1 MNQIKQND
9 KGFQQSGWAVAIP
22 CMLLATS
29 MFIYNADRLLEC
41 WKIQSEQN
49 HAIAARVAFA
59 GRALE
64 AAAVTQR
71 RKELSQQPQQRS
83 AADDDDENENDEK
96 KNRESQRNC
105 FTPALLTYPELARRS
120 LGPYAKLVDFGIA
133 AMQYG
138 VCLSYLIFVPQNLQQ
153 CTYYYY
159 SAYSVPR
166 PIFLLAMVLVELPL
180 AWLTDLRQLA
190 STNVVATLL
199 TAWGLCAVL
208 VMAGM
213 AAVQPDNNIGAAA
226 AADVAASSSS
236 SSLSLSS
243 SSSSWAMVTNLQSA
257 PAITDAWF
265 LFIGTSFFMMEGSM
279 TLVVPL
285 QEAVFLPKDRD
296 LFPRTNA
303 VVTSWIVIFY
313 IGFTLVCLAGFGHG
327 IHTAL
332 TASLTGPVA
341 ALVQLAY
348 SIAVIMTFPLQA
360 FPAMQV
366 TLTAVMGKNKA
377 SCPSLERSM
386 VASLI
391 VVMLGVVALV
401 ALDYL
406 GNVVSILGSLFGIPL
421 ALVYPPLMHNI
432 MVQNSSRARR
442 RANYAVVVMGFV
454 AMAAASYATIVN
466 WQNNAEGQ

>member
-1 MNQIKQND
+1 L
-9 KGFQQSGWAVAIP
+9 SATAV
-22 CMLLATS
+22 
-29 MFIYNADRLLEC
+29 
-41 WKIQSEQN
+41 
-49 HAIAARVAFA
+49 
-59 GRALE
+59 
-64 AAAVTQR
+64 
-71 RKELSQQPQQRS
+71 
-83 AADDDDENENDEK
+83 DDENDNDEN
-96 KNRESQRNC
+96 NREQQHHNC
-105 FTPALLTYPELARRS
+105 FTPALLTYPELARQS

-153 CTYYYY
+153 CTFYYLD
-159 SAYSVPR
+159 YSVPR
-166 PIFLLAMVLVELPL
+166 PIFLLVMVLVELPL

-213 AAVQPDNNIGAAA
+213 AAVQPENGIAA
-226 AADVAASSSS
+226 AADASSSS
-236 SSLSLSS
+236 SSL
-243 SSSSWAMVTNLQSA
+243 SWAMVTNLQSA

-296 LFPRTNA
+296 LFPQTNA
-303 VVTSWIVIFY
+303 VVTSWIVVFY
-313 IGFTLVCLAGFGHG
+313 IGFSLVCLAGFGHG

-366 TLTAVMGKNKA
+366 TLTAIMGKSKA
-377 SCPSLERSM
+377 SCPCLERSV

-391 VVMLGVVALV
+391 VCLLGVVALV

-432 MVQNSSRARR
+432 MVKNSSRARR
-442 RANYAVVVMGFV
+442 RANYAVVVIGFV

>member
-1 MNQIKQND
+1 
-9 KGFQQSGWAVAIP
+9 
-22 CMLLATS
+22 MLLATS

-41 WKIQSEQN
+41 WKVQSEQN
-49 HAIAARVAFA
+49 HAIATRVASA

-64 AAAVTQR
+64 AAAVAQQR
-71 RKELSQQPQQRS
+71 RKGLPT
-83 AADDDDENENDEK
+83 ADDNDEK
-96 KNRESQRNC
+96 KNREPHHHNC

-153 CTYYYY
+153 CMYYYY

-213 AAVQPDNNIGAAA
+213 AAVQPNHDIAAA
-226 AADVAASSSS
+226 AADAAAVSSA
-236 SSLSLSS
+236 SLS

-296 LFPRTNA
+296 LFPHTNA

-313 IGFTLVCLAGFGHG
+313 IGFSLVCLAGFGHG

-377 SCPSLERSM
+377 SCPSLERSI

-391 VVMLGVVALV
+391 VCLLGVVALV

-432 MVQNSSRARR
+432 MVKNSSRARR